1 MASLIPLATT
11 FSAKC
16 SFIANWRDEQWL
28 TPDTENTVKW
38 FMKLSKCFLNV
49 KSKNFSCR
57 INWSSLNYL
66 CHISILFPYYFYR
79 KNISQS
85 DYSIKKLFTGLNSFF
100 IFVPKQHWFE
110 IMTCV
115 LIVTLSATN
124 NQNISINK
132 TIFCE
137 RQNIPKKKKTA
148 IKLFWKARSHA
159 WFCVSSDLYLA
170 PTVCNHFYPFSN
182 LDPLFWTTV

>member
-1 MASLIPLATT
+1 MSSGSHPIQKTLWNDLWNCQNVFWMSSQKISVAALIGQVWIIFA
-11 FSAKC
+11 
-16 SFIANWRDEQWL
+16 I
-28 TPDTENTVKW
+28 
-38 FMKLSKCFLNV
+38 
-49 KSKNFSCR
+49 
-57 INWSSLNYL
+57 
-66 CHISILFPYYFYR
+66 FPYLKLHVLWNYFYR
-79 KNISQS
+79 RNISQS

-159 WFCVSSDLYLA
+159 WFCVSSDLYPA